1 MGELWDTFWTFLSLS
16 FFTKGGNSDNG
27 QIAAK
32 WGTISIEGGKSDNS
46 EIAAKWGK

>member
-1 MGELWDTFWTFLSLS
+1 MITVKLLQNGELSLNIE
-16 FFTKGGNSDNG
+16 GGNSDNG